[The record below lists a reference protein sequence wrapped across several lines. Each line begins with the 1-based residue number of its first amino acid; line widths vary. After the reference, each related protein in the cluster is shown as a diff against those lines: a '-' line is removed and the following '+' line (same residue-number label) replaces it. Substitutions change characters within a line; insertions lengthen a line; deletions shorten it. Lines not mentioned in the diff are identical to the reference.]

1 MMPLKENSP
10 KSQEKDESLKKIS
23 DALTTD
29 EIISLLSKSNKDF
42 VKESEISS
50 NITNL
55 FKKLTPS
62 VLAKK
67 SDQPED
73 KKNHLEKEDGAKN
86 HEKKEAEVKINEEKT
101 EPEKKYTEEEA
112 KKMANDLAK
121 KYYENGY
128 KIGIKKTTEELQKG
142 EKSLAVTL
150 KRTTDNLFEIIPE
163 FNKNLSKTINN
174 LIFQLC
180 KEVIGHEIKNNT
192 DLFNKKIQSLVES
205 IEGSVKNVEV
215 ILNPEDYS
223 LIKNYNEKNNVELS
237 FKISE
242 DNKLER
248 GDLKIK
254 SGSIEISEIV
264 SNKIKFAST
273 GNLDLDLEKLKETQ
287 KIKKTE

>member
-1 MMPLKENSP
+1 MKYP
-10 KSQEKDESLKKIS
+10 KR
-23 DALTTD
+23 
-29 EIISLLSKSNKDF
+29 
-42 VKESEISS
+42 
-50 NITNL
+50 
-55 FKKLTPS
+55 
-62 VLAKK
+62 
-67 SDQPED
+67 PEH
-73 KKNHLEKEDGAKN
+73 K
-86 HEKKEAEVKINEEKT
+86 
-101 EPEKKYTEEEA
+101 P
-112 KKMANDLAK
+112 
-121 KYYENGY
+121 
-128 KIGIKKTTEELQKG
+128 
-142 EKSLAVTL
+142 
-150 KRTTDNLFEIIPE
+150 
-163 FNKNLSKTINN
+163 NKNLSKTINN